1 MFKFLLFLIAV
12 LGLVISFF
20 AFVAGKGHSS
30 STEEVLWGKK
40 YKRRIRMCK
49 GEVQNLSISQ
59 SGDGYINALV
69 PSVKGTVELHLPSK
83 LLDAFAKKIEKRDDG
98 NSIPIRIL
106 LATMQIG
113 SKKYVAK
120 IPEGKKIF
128 LGEATIL
135 TDKRAK
141 DEYDFNDLLDIQDR
155 IKPVLYN
162 RNALLICAVVCLL
175 IGHSFISLLLSII
188 STYISL
194 NNRLFVPFD
203 IEGTEWEE
211 IDTSRYP
218 APAADKPD
226 FENGHRLSA
235 AEQKIQEIVEKLV
248 QGKFACKFCG
258 SLIDP
263 DNWQYCPNC
272 GKPIPSA
279 KQNEQE
285 HPGESGSGEDTVN
298 VEPTE
303 VPEEDISIMEDIP
316 EDESSSTEPIDDM
329 DMDVD
334 MADLQNELQSD
345 IPDGNMGMPEE
356 DETFAPTEDMS
367 DEDEETFSPGS
378 LESDDDSFVAPED
391 EKPERN
397 PGTPGTPKKGKKPPK
412 KEEDDDDTINL
423 LDVDD
428 LPEPEDFRGEAPD
441 GMIDADFHVIE

>member
-30 STEEVLWGKK
+30 PTEEVLWGKK

-141 DEYDFNDLLDIQDR
+141 DEYDFNDLLDVQDR

-194 NNRLFVPFD
+194 NNRLFAPFV
-203 IEGTEWEE
+203 IEDTEWEE
-211 IDTSRYP
+211 VDTSKYP

-235 AEQKIQEIVEKLV
+235 AEQKIQEIVDKLV
-248 QGKFACKFCG
+248 QGKFVCKFCG
-258 SLIDP
+258 SLVDP

-298 VEPTE
+298 VEPPE
-303 VPEEDISIMEDIP
+303 VPEDISIMEDIP
-316 EDESSSTEPIDDM
+316 EDESSSAEPIDDM

-334 MADLQNELQSD
+334 MADLQSELQSD
-345 IPDGNMGMPEE
+345 IPDGDMGMPEE

-367 DEDEETFSPGS
+367 DENEETFSPGS
-378 LESDDDSFVAPED
+378 LESDDDDFAAPED
-391 EKPERN
+391 EKPKQN